1 MWEAVYMAVD
11 NVVSFWR
18 QNTETFP
25 KRCSHYDYTSPT
37 RQIWI
42 RAVEEAQA
50 KIANEKR
57 RSQKTPLKM
66 CQDDISKY
74 DEAMKNT
81 IMKQDVMMV

>member
-1 MWEAVYMAVD
+1 MAVD
-11 NVVSFWR
+11 SVVSFWR